1 MNFNSAMEKALA
13 QARAMQKQVLDATTA
28 AAEQVKPQLQKSLDD
43 AHALQE
49 TLTKHAAAS
58 SEIAAKQT
66 QVTLGHLG
74 EVIKMGSEAMRESAE
89 QTRAA
94 ALKMVEQSKKV
105 VDSATEAMSK
115 TRE

>member
-13 QARAMQKQVLDATTA
+13 QAREIQKQLLDATTA
-28 AAEQVKPQLQKSLDD
+28 VTEQVKPQLAKTLDD

-66 QVTLGHLG
+66 QVTLGQLG
-74 EVIKMGSEAMRESAE
+74 EMIKMGSEAMRESAE

-94 ALKMVEQSKKV
+94 ALKMVAQSKKV
-105 VDSATEAMSK
+105 VDSAAETMTKKPE
-115 TRE
+115 

>member
-13 QARAMQKQVLDATTA
+13 QAREMQKQLLDATTA
-28 AAEQVKPQLQKSLDD
+28 AAEQVKPQLQKTLDD

-66 QVTLGHLG
+66 QETLGHLG
-74 EVIKMGSEAMRESAE
+74 EVIKMGSEAMRESVE
-89 QTRAA
+89 QTRVVAM
-94 ALKMVEQSKKV
+94 KMVDQSKKV
-105 VDSATEAMSK
+105 VDSAAEAMSK
-115 TRE
+115 KPE